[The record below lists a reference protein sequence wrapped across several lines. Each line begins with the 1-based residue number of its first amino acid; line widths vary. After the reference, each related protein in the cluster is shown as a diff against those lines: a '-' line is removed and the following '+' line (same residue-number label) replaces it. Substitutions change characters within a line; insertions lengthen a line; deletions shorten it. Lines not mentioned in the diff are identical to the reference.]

1 MHWFRLI
8 KISSAQSENWCFH
21 FELVS
26 PLSSIC
32 VSNRKKLFQS
42 SSIYYFDSETDTS
55 VFKNTCFIRCCLKL
69 AFFWKQFRFWWTVFP
84 SEKNKLA
91 FESPLSSSRVYLCQ
105 LITVHT
111 GVGAAGEIVSFSGQA
126 THEQRQILE
135 LHIQGAPGWSHTVL
149 ASSPKHTGMW
159 LLSEL
164 LLSGTAQYPSQ
175 GKSARK
181 RSQRL
186 HQESNT
192 DIALDVISIVL
203 WWCSPKL
210 LQLLLFSGFN

>member
-26 PLSSIC
+26 SLSFIC

-55 VFKNTCFIRCCLKL
+55 VFKNTCFIRCYLKL
-69 AFFWKQFRFWWTVFP
+69 AFLWKQFRFWWTVFP
-84 SEKNKLA
+84 SEKNKLP
-91 FESPLSSSRVYLCQ
+91 FESPLSSSRVHLCQ
-105 LITVHT
+105 LIAVHT
-111 GVGAAGEIVSFSGQA
+111 GVCAAGEIVSFSAQA

-149 ASSPKHTGMW
+149 ASSPKHAGMW
-159 LLSEL
+159 LLSV
-164 LLSGTAQYPSQ
+164 TALRHSLIPFT
-175 GKSARK
+175 GK
-181 RSQRL
+181 
-186 HQESNT
+186 
-192 DIALDVISIVL
+192 V
-203 WWCSPKL
+203 C
-210 LQLLLFSGFN
+210 